1 MSSLSSC
8 CRVISFLH
16 HSDAARDTETKKK
29 GFFCMCFTLEIEK
42 CTKQRVQLATVAT
55 TLMEESEYINENRRQ
70 AKREK
75 KMEEKSTTTTPS
87 TSLNEVGI

>member
-1 MSSLSSC
+1 ML
-8 CRVISFLH
+8 R
-16 HSDAARDTETKKK
+16 
-29 GFFCMCFTLEIEK
+29 FTLKIEK

-55 TLMEESEYINENRRQ
+55 TLMEESEYINENRGRV
-70 AKREK
+70 KK